1 MSRFLSLAAL
11 ILALLAAPLMAA
23 PDTPAAPDA
32 ALRADLHCAAAFAIA
47 ASEQARGSGAAMALP
62 PLAVRGKRFFAETG
76 TRAVEQGG
84 MTPEAVRDLL
94 VAEVAAM
101 QRRAAA
107 DPANSQPANSQSA
120 NSQSANSQSA
130 NSQPDRE
137 LVAEVKPCLVRLDAV
152 VPPLK
157 TPDLAQCAAIL
168 TLAWEEERAKGPD
181 SAAARDL
188 QTLAQVLG
196 TRARDGFMAGGKSGN
211 AADAAV
217 EAARDTMRAE
227 AANTPGGVDNYDIA
241 HCYDLAAPD
250 AKSHY

>member
-1 MSRFLSLAAL
+1 MLRRMSRFLSLAAL

-107 DPANSQPANSQSA
+107 DPANSQPANSQA
-120 NSQSANSQSA
+120 
-130 NSQPDRE
+130 DRE